1 VLIILALGT
10 PNIKAV
16 KPQSRLRK
24 KTTTMTFRLESDII
38 ERLKIKVQQDETT
51 LNTLVN
57 RVLRRYIEWGIFL
70 EDRLGIILLTRPVAQ
85 ELFSRLEK
93 DQIVR
98 LATEVGKS
106 AVIDLTLFM
115 KGGVNSSLFMEWFL
129 SRMKESSAVVAS
141 KSNSDES
148 KSYVI
153 KHDMGENW
161 SLYHKTVVEAIF
173 EEMQKP
179 IHITATK
186 SALIIEIKE

>member
-1 VLIILALGT
+1 MEIEPGT
-10 PNIKAV
+10 PNNKASKV
-16 KPQSRLRK
+16 QGRLRK

-38 ERLKIKVQQDETT
+38 ERLKMKAHQDETT

-57 RVLRRYIEWGIFL
+57 RVLRKYTEWGIFL
-70 EDRLGIILLTRPVAQ
+70 EDRLGIISLTRPVAQ

-98 LATEVGKS
+98 LAREVGKG

-115 KGGVNSSLFMEWFL
+115 KGDLNSNLFMEWFL
-129 SRMKESSAVVAS
+129 ARMKNSSAVVAS
-141 KSNSDES
+141 KHDNDGN

-161 SLYHKTVVEAIF
+161 SLYHKTVVESIF
-173 EEMQKP
+173 EEMQKS
-179 IHITATK
+179 ILITATK
-186 SALIIEIKE
+186 SSLIIEIKE